1 MRYKIIPIL
10 FITLLAFSCKKKKV
24 EEPEAPQTLQHG
36 MLVLNEGLFQQNN
49 AALGWFDFS
58 ADSYT
63 SNFFEQKTNRSLGD
77 TGNDMKRYGGK
88 IYVIVNV
95 SSTLEVLDASTG
107 NSISQ
112 ISMVANGTPKQPRYI
127 TFNGPKAYIT
137 CYDGFVDV
145 LDTASLSITNRIPV
159 GANPEGLTISN
170 GKLFVANSGGLNFPN
185 VDSTVS
191 VIDLGSLQEITRI
204 TVGKNPGSIQADQN
218 GDVYVITR
226 GDYASIPSRMHR
238 INANTNTLA
247 QSFTFDASG
256 ISSFN
261 ANFLI
266 SYHDFSS
273 GDNRIA
279 LFDTNTET
287 IANPNYISTSG
298 IQTLYGVQYSP
309 ITNKIYCLDAKNY
322 TVTGQ
327 VHVFSFNGIFETS
340 YNVGLNPTSIL
351 IYE

>member
-1 MRYKIIPIL
+1 M
-10 FITLLAFSCKKKKV
+10 

-49 AALGWFDFS
+49 ATLGWYSFS
-58 ADSYT
+58 ENAYT

-77 TGNDMKRYGGK
+77 TGNDMQRYGGK

-95 SSTLEVLDASTG
+95 SSTLEILDASTG

-112 ISMVANGTPKQPRYI
+112 ISMIANGTPKQPRYI
-127 TFNGPKAYIT
+127 TFYGPKAYIT

-145 LDTASLSITNRIPV
+145 LDTASLSITNRIQV
-159 GANPEGLTISN
+159 GANPEGLTVSN

-204 TVGKNPGSIQADQN
+204 TVGKNPGSIQTDPG

-256 ISSFN
+256 ISRFTN
-261 ANFLI
+261 NFLI

-273 GDNRIA
+273 GNNRIA

-287 IANPNYISTSG
+287 IVNPQYISTSG
-298 IQTLYGVQYSP
+298 IQTLYGIYYSN
-309 ITNKIYCLDAKNY
+309 ITNKVYCLDAKNY

-327 VHVFSFNGIFETS
+327 VHVFSANGNFETS